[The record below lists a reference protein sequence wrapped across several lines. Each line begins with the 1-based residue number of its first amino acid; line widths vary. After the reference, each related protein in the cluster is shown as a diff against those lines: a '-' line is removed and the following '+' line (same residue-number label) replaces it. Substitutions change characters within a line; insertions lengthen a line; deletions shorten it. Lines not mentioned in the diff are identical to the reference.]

1 MFISDAA
8 AQASPYA
15 LKPSELKDV
24 LPLLLNADLVPFI
37 EGPPG
42 VGKSEIVAQ
51 LAADMFGQGGPC
63 SDAFFRDIKPA
74 GRDPVDFTG
83 LPVPDME
90 AFLTQWLKPGFLP
103 TDGEG
108 ILFLDEFTAAGPQV
122 QSVLL
127 EFVRQRKAGE
137 YRLPRGW
144 KIVTAGNGDKDRA
157 YATTMGSAMAN
168 RLVHLHAV
176 VDVDDWCRWAI
187 DEDLPAI
194 IVAFIRFRPELL
206 HNFEPKSKN
215 KEKAFA
221 SPRTIADAGR
231 ILRQDPPER
240 LRPALLAGTI
250 GEAAATELEGFL
262 RVWHALPSI
271 DQILL
276 HPDQALVPPDD
287 EAAARCAIA
296 AVLTD
301 RSSPQNFDA
310 VMTYADRLPAEL
322 RGMIALG
329 AVRRDPDLRNTRAF
343 IRWGTENGNLM
354 S

>member
-1 MFISDAA
+1 MPIAEIATLS
-8 AQASPYA
+8 SPYS
-15 LKPSELKDV
+15 LKPTDLKEA

-42 VGKSEIVAQ
+42 VGKSDIVAQ

-108 ILFLDEFTAAGPQV
+108 VLFLDEFTAAGPLV
-122 QSVLL
+122 QAVLL
-127 EFVRQRKAGE
+127 EFIRQRKAGE
-137 YRLPRGW
+137 YRLPPGW
-144 KIVTAGNGDKDRA
+144 KIVTAGNGDNDRA

-176 VDVDDWCRWAI
+176 VDVDDWCRWSI
-187 DEDLPAI
+187 DEGLPAV
-194 IVAFIRFRPELL
+194 IVAFVRFRPHLL
-206 HNFEPKSKN
+206 HNFEPKSKD
-215 KEKAFA
+215 KAFA
-221 SPRTIADAGR
+221 SPRTIADAGK
-231 ILRQDPPER
+231 ILQQDPPAR
-240 LRPALLAGTI
+240 LRPALLAGAI

-262 RVWHALPSI
+262 DVHHALPSI

-276 HPDQALVPPDD
+276 DPDRASVPSQQ

-296 AVLTD
+296 AVLTE

-310 VMTYADRLPAEL
+310 VMAYADRLPAEL
-322 RGMIALG
+322 GGMIALG
-329 AVRRDPDLRNTRAF
+329 ATRRDPTLCKTRAF
-343 IRWGTENGNLM
+343 IRWSAENGNLM